1 MNAQDSRLAT
11 QKPGASNAFA
21 ASGEWEV
28 RVNLAAAYRLAWHYG
43 WTDLIYNHIT
53 AKVPGTDGH
62 FLINPLGLNYD
73 EVTASS
79 LVKIDIDGNIL
90 SDTPYRINRA
100 GFVIHSAIHRARHD
114 AVCVFHTHSRAS
126 VAVSCLEEG
135 LTALSQAGLQ
145 FHERVSYHDYEGFN
159 VLLDEQQRLVQ
170 SLGDNTTLML
180 RNHGPITVGTTIGKA
195 FQRMC
200 YLEQACTLLLDVL
213 GTGRPVNKVAPRVA
227 EKTSARWYDG
237 SSDASAN
244 DDIEWAAACR
254 LMDRLQPGYRS

>member
-1 MNAQDSRLAT
+1 M
-11 QKPGASNAFA
+11 
-21 ASGEWEV
+21 
-28 RVNLAAAYRLAWHYG
+28 
-43 WTDLIYNHIT
+43 
-53 AKVPGTDGH
+53 
-62 FLINPLGLNYD
+62 
-73 EVTASS
+73 TASS
-79 LVKIDIDGNIL
+79 FVKIDIDGNIL

-159 VLLDEQQRLVQ
+159 ILLDEQQRLVE

-180 RNHGPITVGTTIGKA
+180 RNHGPITVGATIGKA
-195 FQRMC
+195 FQRMY

-213 GTGRPVNKVAPRVA
+213 DTDRPVNRVVAPVA
-227 EKTSARWYDG
+227 EKTSARWHGRQLRRVRQRRHRMGGRLPPDG
-237 SSDASAN
+237 SAAAGIPLLTGRSTSRASA
-244 DDIEWAAACR
+244 
-254 LMDRLQPGYRS
+254 G